1 MGGDFKSWISELTS
15 EHEDILLKQVQGVI
29 QKDCV
34 TVLIEALEM
43 GECSVDLRLK
53 ANVADNVVPMCLELM
68 KSGAVDLIVIYA
80 WAELATKEEATTLI
94 GSETLNIR
102 RRIFSSEIKTL
113 KEYAQKY
120 QISIL
125 LVNPRTGSRN
135 ALAEIFDYPF
145 LTTI

>member
-1 MGGDFKSWISELTS
+1 M
-15 EHEDILLKQVQGVI
+15 
-29 QKDCV
+29 
-34 TVLIEALEM
+34 LIEAIEM
-43 GECSVDLRLK
+43 GECSVQLRLK
-53 ANVADNVVPMCLELM
+53 ADAADKVVPMCLELM
-68 KSGAVDLIVIYA
+68 KSGAVDLIIIYA
-80 WAELATKEEATTLI
+80 WAELITKEEAGTLI

-102 RRIFSSEIKTL
+102 RRVFFNEMKTL

-125 LVNPRTGSRN
+125 LANPKTSSRN